1 MELRMAEEVKMNPL
15 EHNESSTIGDYF
27 SGIPDPRDERK
38 TQHKLV
44 EIITIAICAVI
55 CGADG
60 WTDVE
65 RFGKARYNWLKGF
78 LELEHGI
85 PSHDTF
91 GRVFS
96 LISPTAFENCFRLW
110 VQSVSEKL
118 DNEIVAIDGKTL
130 RHSYDRSLDKAAL
143 HMVSAWASKNALV
156 LGQVK
161 TDEKSNEI
169 TAIPKLLELLDLN
182 GCIVTIDAMGCQK
195 EIAEDIINC
204 GGDYVL
210 TLKDNQKKLRSDVG
224 SYFQDAKQNNFE
236 NIEFDYHETF
246 DDGHGRIENRY
257 YWIAQDVDWLTQK
270 DDWKGLKTIGMVK
283 AERCCGDK
291 TTTEKRFFIS
301 SLESDAKLFAKA
313 VRTHWEIENKVHWI
327 LDVAFREDDSRVRK
341 DHAPQ
346 NLTVLRRIAINLF
359 KKEKTRKGATR
370 AKRLQAAWDNEYLEI
385 LMSKIA

>member
-1 MELRMAEEVKMNPL
+1 MGVGVVGEVKMNHSG
-15 EHNESSTIGDYF
+15 HNEASTIGDYF
-27 SGIPDPRDERK
+27 SDIPDPRDEKK

-44 EIITIAICAVI
+44 EIITITICAVI

-65 RFGKARYNWLKGF
+65 RFGKARYKWLKGF
-78 LELEHGI
+78 LELEQGI
-85 PSHDTF
+85 PSHDTL

-96 LISPTAFENCFRLW
+96 LISPTAFENCFQLW
-110 VQSVSEKL
+110 VQSVSRKL
-118 DNEIVAIDGKTL
+118 NNEIVAIDGKTL
-130 RHSYDRSLDKAAL
+130 RHSYDRSSDKAAL

-195 EIAEDIINC
+195 EIAEDIINN
-204 GGDYVL
+204 GGGYVL
-210 TLKDNQKKLRSDVG
+210 TLKDNQKKLRNDVE
-224 SYFQDAKQNNFE
+224 SFFQDAMQNNFE
-236 NIEFDYHETF
+236 GIEFDYHETF
-246 DDGHGRIENRY
+246 NEGHGRIETRY
-257 YWIAQDVDWLTQK
+257 YWIAPDVDWLPQK
-270 DDWKGLKTIGMVK
+270 DDWKNLNTIGMVK
-283 AERCCGDK
+283 AERHCGDK

-327 LDVAFREDDSRVRK
+327 LDVAFREDDCRVRK
-341 DHAPQ
+341 DNAPQ
-346 NLTVLRRIAINLF
+346 NLAVVRRIATNLF
-359 KKEKTRKGATR
+359 KKDKTRKGGTK
-370 AKRLQAAWDNEYLEI
+370 AKRLQAAWDTEYLETLI
-385 LMSKIA
+385 SQIA